1 MIFEKRVA
9 TLLVILAFALALVGC
24 GGTGSPTRTN
34 VPPSTPPAAPTASL
48 SASPTTVAEGGSTTL
63 TWQTTNATTVSISGL
78 GAVQPSGS
86 QSVTPADSTTYTLT
100 ATGAGGTQTAAATVA
115 VTAPPAPPPPP
126 PTPPPTPTG
135 GYTVT
140 ILQPLPGAAEAEAT
154 AINEAGVVVGYSVME
169 NSSQPFFEATMWQNG
184 VPSDLG
190 LGLATAIN
198 SSNQVVGSFVD
209 PNISV
214 GADSGG
220 ADQGWFWSATTG
232 RIVIGHLAQLGPDS
246 VAAGIDADGTLVGQ
260 GFTNGTPA
268 KEGLTW
274 RMDLGINPVPG
285 MNGIFAINSGFMAGQ
300 SDSGRAATV
309 AVMEG
314 QPTVTDLGADT
325 DVQSMA
331 VGVNRLGHV
340 CGEQDT
346 TDGNVHA
353 FFWNQTFTDLGAA
366 GRRYSSAFGINA
378 SDQIVGIMATPSS
391 TGMVAKVQ
399 LKSWPQVLARLQAH
413 PHTLDTFDRAM
424 TWTQASGMIDLNTL
438 VSSPDW
444 TLSVANGIN
453 DKGEIVGSAFNQAQL
468 NQAFVLEP
476 K

>member
-1 MIFEKRVA
+1 
-9 TLLVILAFALALVGC
+9 
-24 GGTGSPTRTN
+24 
-34 VPPSTPPAAPTASL
+34 
-48 SASPTTVAEGGSTTL
+48 
-63 TWQTTNATTVSISGL
+63 
-78 GAVQPSGS
+78 
-86 QSVTPADSTTYTLT
+86 
-100 ATGAGGTQTAAATVA
+100 
-115 VTAPPAPPPPP
+115 
-126 PTPPPTPTG
+126 
-135 GYTVT
+135 
-140 ILQPLPGAAEAEAT
+140 
-154 AINEAGVVVGYSVME
+154 
-169 NSSQPFFEATMWQNG
+169 
-184 VPSDLG
+184 
-190 LGLATAIN
+190 
-198 SSNQVVGSFVD
+198 
-209 PNISV
+209 
-214 GADSGG
+214 
-220 ADQGWFWSATTG
+220 
-232 RIVIGHLAQLGPDS
+232 
-246 VAAGIDADGTLVGQ
+246 
-260 GFTNGTPA
+260 
-268 KEGLTW
+268 
-274 RMDLGINPVPG
+274 